1 MTLRVLPLVAALGL
15 IGCATEPLELQ
26 RDVTYI
32 AEWIGDEPVI
42 GRTPV
47 SLTLSEGRAYGNAGC
62 NHWFG
67 SYELDGQRL
76 RFSNLGSTR
85 KMCAEE
91 IMEQEHQ
98 FLDLLNRVER
108 WDVSTLTSYAS
119 GQAKVPRC
127 ASGRNS
133 NKPRQMCADE
143 GVCAPLSG
151 TESHSA
157 TPSAGASPR

>member
-1 MTLRVLPLVAALGL
+1 MTLRLLPLVVAVVLA
-15 IGCATEPLELQ
+15 GCATEPLELQ

-42 GRTPV
+42 GRTAV

-67 SYELDGQRL
+67 SYEQNGQQI

-85 KMCAEE
+85 KLCPEE
-91 IMEQEHQ
+91 IMEQEHA

-108 WDVSTLTSYAS
+108 WDVSNIDQLRLWPA
-119 GQAKVPRC
+119 
-127 ASGRNS
+127 
-133 NKPRQMCADE
+133 E
-143 GVCAPLSG
+143 G
-151 TESHSA
+151 SA
-157 TPSAGASPR
+157 LRLWPEQE